1 MGSPLDHCR
10 IINLP
15 VVTDVHGKLTF
26 IEENRHIPFDIKRV
40 YYLYD
45 VPGGAV
51 RGAHAH
57 KALQQLY
64 ICLSGSCDIKL
75 TDGFKDKTFHL
86 NRSYMGLLLSP
97 MVWRSVDNFSS
108 NSVLLV
114 LASQLYDED
123 DYYRDYNDYLR
134 GRGIL
139 DGPAE
144 TG

>member
-1 MGSPLDHCR
+1 
-10 IINLP
+10 
-15 VVTDVHGKLTF
+15 
-26 IEENRHIPFDIKRV
+26 
-40 YYLYD
+40 
-45 VPGGAV
+45 
-51 RGAHAH
+51 
-57 KALQQLY
+57 
-64 ICLSGSCDIKL
+64 
-75 TDGFKDKTFHL
+75 
-86 NRSYMGLLLSP
+86 MGLLLSP

-108 NSVLLV
+108 NSVLMV